1 MKLTKISLLV
11 IILSAVVVVFLGA
24 AVAVYFGEGPRE
36 RDLPGER
43 ALIHEVETF
52 DSGGID
58 RVSVKAASA
67 DVVVLPAGGET
78 ITVKF
83 TGKAFGNTRH
93 ELPRIMMQQSGS
105 TLEVWTEYPKVSLGL
120 GSMDLHIELHIPP
133 GSVDELNARAAS
145 GDISLEEGNFSDVY
159 LHAASGDI
167 EVEESRF
174 SRVTVK
180 TTSGEIDI
188 EDVDADYL
196 SVDTT
201 SGDIM
206 GETVRTSETEI
217 SATSGSIRIED
228 FTGDARAESVS
239 GDIRIMYSAFENDV
253 SLKTTSGDAVLLLPA
268 GASFGLSAGTVSGD
282 IDCDFPVTVEGA
294 KMTRKQFEG
303 TVGDGAHEVSVKT
316 VSGDIRILEGRS

>member
-1 MKLTKISLLV
+1 MKLTKITLLV
-11 IILSAVVVVFLGA
+11 IILSAVVVIFLGA
-24 AVAVYFGEGPRE
+24 AIAVYFGEGPRE
-36 RDLPGER
+36 RGLPGER

-67 DVVVLPAGGET
+67 DVVVLPAGGDT

-83 TGKAFGNTRH
+83 TGKAFGDTRNG
-93 ELPRIMMQQSGS
+93 LPRIMMQQSGS

-120 GSMDLHIELHIPP
+120 GSMDLRIELHLPP
-133 GSVDELNARAAS
+133 GSVDDLNARSAS
-145 GDISLEEGNFSDVY
+145 GDISVEKGECSDMY

-167 EVEESRF
+167 EVDKGRF

-180 TTSGEIDI
+180 TASGNIEL
-188 EDVDADYL
+188 EDVDSDYL
-196 SVDTT
+196 RVDTT
-201 SGDIM
+201 SGDIT
-206 GETVRTSETEI
+206 GETVRTGETEI
-217 SATSGSIRIED
+217 SATSGSIRVED

-239 GDIRIMYSAFENDV
+239 GDVRIMYSAFENDV
-253 SLKTTSGDAVLLLPA
+253 RLKTTSGDAVLLLPA

-294 KMTRKQFEG
+294 KMTRKRFEG
-303 TVGDGAHEVSVKT
+303 TIGDGTHEVSVKT
-316 VSGDIRILEGRS
+316 VSGDIRILKGRS